1 MGEEVARG
9 ILQGRRKSIIAKME
23 LRDQPILDQFQ
34 DEIFR
39 LPLGIRLALLG
50 PPGTGKTTT
59 LIRRLGQK
67 LDFDN
72 LEPNELAL
80 VARADTSRTKSH
92 SRSWLMFTPTD
103 LLRHYVKEAFARE
116 GVRRLRS
123 ANTDMVHTSARSCA
137 QQLRRAQNRHRGW
150 SLRHEGQR
158 TDADPRSL
166 CQCDWLV

>member
-34 DEIFR
+34 DEISDCPWASALRFLVLLERVRRQR
-39 LPLGIRLALLG
+39 LSDGWGKNSTSTTSNPTSSLWWHVLTPRELVPLPQLADVHTDGSSPALREGGIR
-50 PPGTGKTTT
+50 P
-59 LIRRLGQK
+59 RR
-67 LDFDN
+67 
-72 LEPNELAL
+72 
-80 VARADTSRTKSH
+80 S
-92 SRSWLMFTPTD
+92 
-103 LLRHYVKEAFARE
+103 
-116 GVRRLRS
+116 RRLRS